1 MIKKVLSNNLVKEL
15 AIVFLI
21 ILSIYYLVPVVLEIG
36 RYIGSFLRFL
46 YVIAYKMA
54 MSL

>member
-1 MIKKVLSNNLVKEL
+1 MIKKVLSNNLLKEI
-15 AIVFLI
+15 AIIFLMM
-21 ILSIYYLVPVVLEIG
+21 LSIYYLVPVVLEIG

>member
-1 MIKKVLSNNLVKEL
+1 MIKKVLSNNLLKEI
-15 AIVFLI
+15 AIIFLMMF
-21 ILSIYYLVPVVLEIG
+21 SIYYLVPVVLEIG